1 MATKGYKTEEL
12 RFPSSDGTHTVY
24 ARVYLP
30 TDTSAIRG
38 IVQLAHGMCEHI
50 GRYEEMGVF
59 FAKNGYVFCG
69 NDHLGHGNTAISPE
83 ELGFFMKEDGVD
95 TVISDL
101 FKLTRIM
108 HGRFLDKP
116 LFLMGHSMGSFL
128 VRIYATTY
136 ARYLSGLLVLGTG
149 GPNPLLPVGRALAK
163 TIAAFRGKK
172 HRSQLLRG
180 LAHAGYLSRCGKN
193 PAPTAWLS
201 TDENRIAAF
210 GKDEKCG
217 FTFSVGAYLDLF
229 EMLGRANDKTAYTSI
244 PKTLPVCILSGDKD
258 PVGAYGKGVTEVHDK
273 LLKEGCAEVSC
284 ILYPNMRHEILNEI
298 GRETVYTDIIS
309 FLNRQIK

>member
-1 MATKGYKTEEL
+1 MATKDYTIEEL

-24 ARVYLP
+24 ARIFLP
-30 TDTSAIRG
+30 TEAAIRG
-38 IVQLAHGMCEHI
+38 VVQLAHGMCEHI
-50 GRYEEMGVF
+50 KRYDEMGAL

-69 NDHLGHGNTAISPE
+69 NDHLGHGETAASPE
-83 ELGFFMKEDGVD
+83 ELGFFAKEDGVD
-95 TVISDL
+95 TVVSDL

-136 ARYLSGLLVLGTG
+136 SRYLSGLLILGTG
-149 GPNPLLPVGRALAK
+149 GPNPLLPVGRGLAK
-163 TIAAFRGKK
+163 TIIAFRGKH

-180 LAHAGYLSRCGKN
+180 LAHAGYLSRCGKK

-201 TDENRIAAF
+201 TDAERIAAF

-217 FTFSVGAYLDLF
+217 FSFTVGAYLDLF
-229 EMLGRANDKTAYTSI
+229 EMLGRANDKSAYTSL
-244 PKTLPVCILSGDKD
+244 PKTLPVYILSGDAD
-258 PVGAYGKGVTEVHDK
+258 PVGGYGRGVRKVARQYEKAGMTDLTLKLYKG
-273 LLKEGCAEVSC
+273 
-284 ILYPNMRHEILNEI
+284 MRHELHNEVCREEFYSDLLSWLNE
-298 GRETVYTDIIS
+298 RS
-309 FLNRQIK
+309 

>member
-95 TVISDL
+95 TVVSDL

-217 FTFSVGAYLDLF
+217 FTFTVGAYLDLF

-258 PVGAYGKGVTEVHDK
+258 PVGAYGKGVKTVARQYEKAGITDLTLK
-273 LLKEGCAEVSC
+273 LYEG
-284 ILYPNMRHEILNEI
+284 MRHELHNEICRDEFYADLLSWLNE
-298 GRETVYTDIIS
+298 RS
-309 FLNRQIK
+309 